1 MRRFCAHGVRRFAGD
16 QRGTAAVE
24 MGLIAPF
31 LIAIVVGMV
40 TLAPLMW
47 TKQSMHVAVNS
58 GAQYVMDGSSNT
70 TNIQSVTL
78 DAWSHRPAD
87 GAVAVSLF
95 CSCAGVTT
103 ACTTLCG
110 STAPPRY
117 ISITATTTFHG
128 VSGNQALSST
138 QVVRTR

>member
-1 MRRFCAHGVRRFAGD
+1 MQRHIRSVRRFAED

-31 LIAIVVGMV
+31 LIAIIVGMV
-40 TLAPLMW
+40 TLAPLLW

-58 GAQYVMDGSSNT
+58 GAQYVMAGSSNI

-78 DAWSHRPAD
+78 DAWSHRPTD
-87 GAVAVSLF
+87 GAVSVSLYCT
-95 CSCAGVTT
+95 CSGVST

-110 STAPPRY
+110 SSPPPRY
-117 ISITATTTFHG
+117 VAITATTTFHG
-128 VSGNQALSST
+128 VGGNQALSST